1 MVNELINAPGVY
13 LILGVQT
20 TALNRWEAFIFV
32 TVINSAKVM
41 SCLRKCQE
49 NLKKQNIQPINIRQ
63 ASSMIHITLLN
74 PNIDVRILGH
84 CYCVAIVSLYL
95 L

>member
-1 MVNELINAPGVY
+1 
-13 LILGVQT
+13 
-20 TALNRWEAFIFV
+20 
-32 TVINSAKVM
+32 M
-41 SCLRKCQE
+41 SFLRKCQE
-49 NLKKQNIQPINIRQ
+49 NLKKQNIQPINVRQ
-63 ASSMIHITLLN
+63 ASLVIHITLLN